1 MPSYYFILMYLVE
14 VHNDA
19 IMHHSLLTR
28 LGVIMR
34 IPKQKFN
41 FMFTTKSTPHTK
53 EEMYFVCENQN
64 FMDVE
69 DWKSIKDGTK
79 YIVQLIGWSYE
90 AETIDDP
97 SGTVFNNWT
106 KFYKVFNVWGGIE
119 EMDFDNFEE
128 PRYLANDG
136 SVYSGGV
143 KTKMVWKFSGDKT
156 RPEHKNVT
164 WQK

>member
-1 MPSYYFILMYLVE
+1 M
-14 VHNDA
+14 N
-19 IMHHSLLTR
+19 
-28 LGVIMR
+28 

-41 FMFTTKSTPHTK
+41 FMFTKKLTPHTK
-53 EEMYFVCENQN
+53 EEMKFVCENQE

-69 DWKSIKDGTK
+69 DWKSIKDGTR

-128 PRYLANDG
+128 PRYLATDG

-143 KTKMVWKFSGDKT
+143 KTKLVWKFSGDKT
-156 RPEHKNVT
+156 RPEHKNVN